1 MIRIT
6 GLSGTGLDIQGM
18 IDALVNAERVPVFRL
33 QNSIADQQIK
43 LASWNNVSRDM
54 SDLQSKVERLTSF
67 SSWQQLTS
75 EFSDEAVA
83 TVFAADGAVNGR
95 YDINV
100 SQLAQSHRIGSDAQ
114 IDTSSD
120 LGLSG
125 EITLGGVDIT
135 IASGSSLKDI
145 RDAINTASSS
155 MAEEDKVRA
164 TIIDTTLVLERDQTG
179 ETEINIG
186 NDSDKILKD
195 LGILNKNKI
204 KNELQTGLNMDAVV
218 NGIDISRSSNTGLTD
233 VIEGVTLNVKDTG
246 TAELTVGRDVASIRS
261 MIEDFIGA
269 YNTSITSVGN
279 ESSFDVGESSTGAGV
294 LQGESSLRT
303 LTQRLRKI
311 VTGTSTVG
319 VDPAFD
325 SLRKIGIWTTG
336 EANQIQIVDG
346 EALDDAL
353 LNNFEEVEDLFRDF
367 DGGVLRNMR
376 DYLDTVTRPV
386 DGTIASRE
394 ARVQNTIDESFD
406 QIDRVERRLVSF
418 EEDLIGRFAR
428 LEAALARMNQQS
440 AFISSLLPSA
450 P

>member
-6 GLSGTGLDIQGM
+6 GLSGSGLDIQGM
-18 IDALVNAERVPVFRL
+18 INALVDAERVPIFRL
-33 QNSIADQQIK
+33 QNSIAEQQIK
-43 LASWNNVSRDM
+43 LASWSNVSRDM

-75 EFSDEAVA
+75 ESSDENVA
-83 TVFAADGAVNGR
+83 TVSASDGAVNGR
-95 YDINV
+95 YDLNV
-100 SQLAQSHRIGSDAQ
+100 SQLARAHRIASDAQ
-114 IDTSSD
+114 ADTSSD

-125 EITLGGVDIT
+125 EFTLGGVDIT
-135 IASGSSLKDI
+135 IAEGSSLKDI
-145 RDAINTASSS
+145 RDAINTASLS
-155 MAEEDKVRA
+155 MADDEKVRA
-164 TIIDTTLVLERDQTG
+164 TLIDTTLVLERDQTG

-186 NDSDKILKD
+186 RDRDKILKD
-195 LGILNKNKI
+195 LGILDKNKV
-204 KNELQTGLNMDAVV
+204 KNELQTGLDMEATV
-218 NGIDISRSSNTGLTD
+218 NGIAVSRTSNTGLTD

-246 TAELTVGRDVASIRS
+246 TAELTVERDVASIRS
-261 MIEDFIGA
+261 MIEDFVSA
-269 YNTSITSVGN
+269 YNTALGTVEN

-303 LTQRLRKI
+303 ITQRLRGI
-311 VTGTSTVG
+311 ATSTSTVG

-336 EANQIQIVDG
+336 EANRIQIVDG

-367 DGGVLRNMR
+367 DGGILRNMR

-386 DGTIASRE
+386 DGTLAGRE
-394 ARVQNTIDESFD
+394 GGVQNSIDENFD
-406 QIDRVERRLVSF
+406 QIDRLERRLISF
-418 EEDLIGRFAR
+418 EEDLVFRFAR
-428 LEAALARMNQQS
+428 LEESLARMNQQS
-440 AFISSLLPSA
+440 AFISSLLPAA